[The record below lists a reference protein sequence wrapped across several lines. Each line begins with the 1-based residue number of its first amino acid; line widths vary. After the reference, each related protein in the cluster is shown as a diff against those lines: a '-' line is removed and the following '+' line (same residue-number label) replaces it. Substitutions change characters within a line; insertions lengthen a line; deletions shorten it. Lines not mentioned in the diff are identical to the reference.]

1 MACRR
6 PRGYNG
12 VLKAPHPTTRRH
24 INAPQLTYKA
34 YIKSENAPRVSVF
47 YFTLRFLRRAFRHFS
62 TPPPCGRAFI
72 AAFGRTAACTG
83 AVQFLST
90 KNTLSGFYALCA
102 NGRTLIF
109 CRNMRRYCPWQSSG
123 YRFGESQPFYAVAY
137 KRDVEIFG

>member
-1 MACRR
+1 MAYRR

-12 VLKAPHPTTRRH
+12 VLKAPHPTIRRH
-24 INAPQLTYKA
+24 IKAPQLTYKA
-34 YIKSENAPRVSVF
+34 YIKSENAPRVSAF

-62 TPPPCGRAFI
+62 TSPRADALSSRLLPHCGVYGCSAIFKY
-72 AAFGRTAACTG
+72 
-83 AVQFLST
+83 Q
-90 KNTLSGFYALCA
+90 NTLSGFYALCA

-109 CRNMRRYCPWQSSG
+109 YSNMRRYCPWQSSG